1 MIGLSSCRI
10 FNLWLILEVNTLL
23 LIGIIYLSP
32 GRKKTSALVKYF
44 TVQSLSSIV
53 FIYASASMLII
64 SNYSMVVC
72 LRALILKLGIV
83 PFHSW
88 YLSLLQDLTWISILI
103 LSTVQKLLPL
113 FFLRRLIS
121 SYEIFIVSLLSR
133 FRGVWALGS
142 SSLKRLVGYSSLLN
156 MGWMLLA
163 TLANSVFFQ
172 FFFNYFL
179 TMLGLVNYLMYF
191 IREKIND
198 LKKLHSFS
206 DVVSFTLLILR
217 LRAFPPIL
225 GFWVKLYILKMVVGF
240 SVFLGIW
247 LLVNTVFIIYSYI
260 RLVDFIFIGLKDH
273 SMACKKI
280 NVRNGGVLVLYL
292 RGLGFIFLI

>member
-1 MIGLSSCRI
+1 MFYKSQKGITVNLSLIFIYPLYCVSVMIGLSSCRI

-83 PFHSW
+83 PLHSW

-133 FRGVWALGS
+133 FRGV
-142 SSLKRLVGYSSLLN
+142 
-156 MGWMLLA
+156 
-163 TLANSVFFQ
+163 
-172 FFFNYFL
+172 
-179 TMLGLVNYLMYF
+179 
-191 IREKIND
+191 
-198 LKKLHSFS
+198 
-206 DVVSFTLLILR
+206 
-217 LRAFPPIL
+217 
-225 GFWVKLYILKMVVGF
+225 
-240 SVFLGIW
+240 
-247 LLVNTVFIIYSYI
+247 
-260 RLVDFIFIGLKDH
+260 
-273 SMACKKI
+273 
-280 NVRNGGVLVLYL
+280 
-292 RGLGFIFLI
+292 